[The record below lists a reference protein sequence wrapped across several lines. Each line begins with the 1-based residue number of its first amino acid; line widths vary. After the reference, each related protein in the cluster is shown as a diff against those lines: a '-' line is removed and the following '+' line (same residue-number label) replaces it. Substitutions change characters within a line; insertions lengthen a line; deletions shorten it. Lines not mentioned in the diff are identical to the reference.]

1 MVPTEKLEPE
11 GGEQVGPEVTATLS
25 VAVPFVRNV
34 TGIPEVLL
42 VFMVIF

>member
-11 GGEQVGPEVTATLS
+11 GGEQVGTDGASTLS
-25 VAVPFVRNV
+25 VAFTMNV